1 MVYDYS
7 FTQPRN
13 LLHRWGDPTG
23 VVELAQGPRSNNY
36 LRSGYD
42 GGGMTWQ
49 ELINYNKDKGPIPT
63 GRSRGQGSTEGTDI
77 ELANPFKDW
86 NWNLFG
92 GTNKTAGQETKKP
105 GQGYYDFFGQ
115 TPGDT
120 ARMYADIAKEGKL
133 FDLENKLKLG
143 MIDNIGKL
151 GANLG
156 MGGAQYEYQ
165 AALQANKNS
174 AYVTVNSKMNPGPV
188 RYIQPYKSY
197 FT

>member
-13 LLHRWGDPTG
+13 LLHRYGDPTG
-23 VVELAQGPRSNNY
+23 VFQLAQGPRSNNY

-42 GGGMTWQ
+42 GGGMTWE
-49 ELINYNKDKGPIPT
+49 ELLNFNKDKGPIPT
-63 GRSRGQGSTEGTDI
+63 GRSRGQGSTEGTNI
-77 ELANPFKDW
+77 QFANPFK
-86 NWNLFG
+86 NWNVFG
-92 GTNKTAGQETKKP
+92 GTNKTAEQETKKP

-120 ARMYADIAKEGKL
+120 ARMYADIAQEGKE
-133 FDLENKLKLG
+133 FDLKNKLKLG
-143 MIDNIGKL
+143 MIDNISKL

-165 AALQANKNS
+165 AALEANKNS
-174 AYVTVNSKMNPGPV
+174 AYITANSKMNLGPLFEL
-188 RYIQPYKSY
+188 RSSPTYL
-197 FT
+197 